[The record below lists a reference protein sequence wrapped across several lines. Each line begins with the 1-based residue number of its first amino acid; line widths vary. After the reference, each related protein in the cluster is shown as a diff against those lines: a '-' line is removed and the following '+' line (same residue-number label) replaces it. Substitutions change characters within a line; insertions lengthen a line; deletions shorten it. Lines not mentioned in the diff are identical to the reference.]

1 MPCSLAIYISFK
13 DVSLLTPDRSSL
25 SITTVDSKSLLIF
38 MIFLCAGKGGMQVV
52 YVPKMHIEGFKNI
65 WTILGV
71 ICYFLFLSI
80 PTVLQ
85 IMEEITWHILKSR
98 I

>member
-1 MPCSLAIYISFK
+1 
-13 DVSLLTPDRSSL
+13 
-25 SITTVDSKSLLIF
+25 
-38 MIFLCAGKGGMQVV
+38 MQVV
-52 YVPKMHIEGFKNI
+52 YVPKMHMEGFKNI

-85 IMEEITWHILKSR
+85 ITEEITWHILKSR